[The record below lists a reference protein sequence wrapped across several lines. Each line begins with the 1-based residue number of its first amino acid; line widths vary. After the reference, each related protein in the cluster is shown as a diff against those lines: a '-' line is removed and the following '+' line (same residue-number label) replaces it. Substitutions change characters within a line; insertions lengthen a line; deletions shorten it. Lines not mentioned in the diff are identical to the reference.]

1 MITDVIRVIAPAT
14 LAFAIGIALSPLLT
28 HYLYKYKAWKKKP
41 RTTLDGAEAV
51 MFNALH
57 KERETG
63 TPRMGGMVIWLSSFV
78 TIAGIWLMARLV
90 PGELIDKFDFLSR
103 NQTWIPLFTLMSGS
117 LIGLIDDM
125 YEVTGRGGH
134 VAGGMS
140 LRKRLFLV
148 AAIAL
153 FIGWWFYAKLEVA
166 TIALPFL
173 GSLFVGPFIIPL
185 FMLTALALYAG
196 GVIDGIDGLAGGI
209 FSIIFLAYAGIAFSQ
224 GQFDLAA
231 FCATVAGATLA
242 FLWFNIPPARF
253 YMSET
258 GTMGL
263 TMTLAAV
270 AFMTDS
276 LGGGVGIFVLP
287 IIAAPLIATAGS
299 VVLQVLSKR
308 LRGGKKLFLIAP
320 IHHHFEAKGWPPYKV
335 TMRFWV
341 LGIIFSLLGLIIAL
355 MR

>member
-1 MITDVIRVIAPAT
+1 
-14 LAFAIGIALSPLLT
+14 
-28 HYLYKYKAWKKKP
+28 
-41 RTTLDGAEAV
+41 
-51 MFNALH
+51 
-57 KERETG
+57 
-63 TPRMGGMVIWLSSFV
+63 
-78 TIAGIWLMARLV
+78 
-90 PGELIDKFDFLSR
+90 
-103 NQTWIPLFTLMSGS
+103 
-117 LIGLIDDM
+117 
-125 YEVTGRGGH
+125 
-134 VAGGMS
+134 
-140 LRKRLFLV
+140 
-148 AAIAL
+148 
-153 FIGWWFYAKLEVA
+153 
-166 TIALPFL
+166 
-173 GSLFVGPFIIPL
+173 
-185 FMLTALALYAG
+185 
-196 GVIDGIDGLAGGI
+196 
-209 FSIIFLAYAGIAFSQ
+209 
-224 GQFDLAA
+224 
-231 FCATVAGATLA
+231 
-242 FLWFNIPPARF
+242 
-253 YMSET
+253 MSET

>member
-258 GTMGL
+258 GMIGL
-263 TMTLAAV
+263 TATLSV
-270 AFMTDS
+270 IAFLTHA
-276 LGGGVGIFVLP
+276 VLP
-287 IIAAPLIATAGS
+287 LLVIAFPLYLASAS
-299 VVLQVLSKR
+299 VILQLISKK
-308 LRGGKKLFLIAP
+308 LRNGKKLFLIAP
-320 IHHHFEAKGWPPYKV
+320 IHHHFEALGWPGYKV
-335 TMRFWV
+335 TMRFWIVSVIFAILGMIIAV
-341 LGIIFSLLGLIIAL
+341 LG
-355 MR
+355 

>member
-1 MITDVIRVIAPAT
+1 MFEVIEG
-14 LAFAIGIALSPLLT
+14 FA
-28 HYLYKYKAWKKKP
+28 
-41 RTTLDGAEAV
+41 
-51 MFNALH
+51 
-57 KERETG
+57 
-63 TPRMGGMVIWLSSFV
+63 
-78 TIAGIWLMARLV
+78 
-90 PGELIDKFDFLSR
+90 GEF
-103 NQTWIPLFTLMSGS
+103 
-117 LIGLIDDM
+117 
-125 YEVTGRGGH
+125 
-134 VAGGMS
+134 
-140 LRKRLFLV
+140 
-148 AAIAL
+148 
-153 FIGWWFYAKLEVA
+153 
-166 TIALPFL
+166 
-173 GSLFVGPFIIPL
+173 
-185 FMLTALALYAG
+185 
-196 GVIDGIDGLAGGI
+196 
-209 FSIIFLAYAGIAFSQ
+209 FSIFFLASAGIAFSQ